1 MQPNIEQSVAQLEL
15 KEGMKVAEFGAGMG
29 FYTRV
34 LSQKVG
40 MTGKVYAIEI
50 QKELLNKLETEL
62 NHLNISNVE
71 FLWADAEVKG
81 GSMIADGSMDAVV
94 IANVLFQAEDKV
106 GMIDEAKRIL
116 KRTGRVLL
124 VDHANNF
131 NGMGSSSDLILTEE
145 SARELFE
152 KRGFKF
158 EKKTPADIF
167 LFGAIFKL

>member
-1 MQPNIEQSVAQLEL
+1 MQSNIEQSIAQLEL
-15 KEGMKVAEFGAGMG
+15 KEGMKVAEFGSGMG

-40 MTGKVYAIEI
+40 VTGKVYAIEI

-71 FLWADAEVKG
+71 YLWADAEVRG
-81 GSMIADGSMDAVV
+81 GSMIADEGMDAVV
-94 IANVLFQAEDKV
+94 MANVLFQAEDKV

-116 KRTGRVLL
+116 KRTGMVLL
-124 VDHANNF
+124 IDHANDF
-131 NGMGSSSDLILTEE
+131 NGMGTSSDIVLTEE

-158 EKKTPADIF
+158 EKKTEADIF
-167 LFGAIFKL
+167 HFGAIFKL